1 MMTEIKSIRDIEQ
14 IEATPLAER
23 NLPKSTYAAIAQT
36 TQANPE
42 SLAIRYIENGE
53 TWRTA
58 RDSGE
63 TVLSRDISYAE
74 LLSSI
79 NRSANLFRSLGVGD
93 TDVVSML
100 LPNIPEAYFVLWGGE
115 AAGIVNP
122 INYLLDAAEIG
133 EIVQSAGSK
142 ILVIMGDHPGSDII
156 AKLPVIRS
164 HAPCIQHVVVV
175 GKAPQDAEP
184 CLSFED
190 AIAQQNSG
198 ELDFNRAIGP
208 DDIASLFHTGGTTG
222 LPKLAQHTHG
232 NEVYTAWAMNLALKY
247 SSGDYNL
254 VGLPIFH
261 CNAAIGSGLLSFM
274 AGSTVLLAGFHG
286 YRTPGIISN
295 MFQLID
301 HYGVTGF
308 NAVPTIYATLV
319 QTPIDGCDLSTLR
332 LPGCGAAPMPLEL
345 FNSFEKKTGIRIGE
359 GYGLTEATVCSTLC
373 PIESDIPRVGSI
385 GVRLPYTQVKAALI
399 DGDGNY
405 VRDCA
410 FDETGNILI
419 AGPAVTPGY
428 TDKSKNAGLFVTD
441 HNGVKWVNTG
451 DLARQDSDGY
461 FWLTGRSKEL
471 IIRGGHNIDPKTI
484 EEVLTAH
491 PAVNMAAAVGRPD
504 SYAGE
509 VPVAYVD
516 TVCETSEAELLEY
529 CKAHIGERAAIPK
542 AIMILDKLPVTGVG
556 KIHKPTLNL
565 MELKG
570 VVERELDKLGAAI
583 AEYEVNAAAD
593 PKMGNTASVLVR
605 CAKGVDPSAIEASL
619 RSSLNS
625 YSFPYALDVSMAE
638 IGKPDA

>member
-1 MMTEIKSIRDIEQ
+1 MTDIKSIRDIEL

-23 NLPKSTYAAIAQT
+23 DLPNSTYAAIART
-36 TQANPE
+36 ARASPE
-42 SLAIRYIENGE
+42 SCAIRFIENGE
-53 TWRTA
+53 NWRAA
-58 RDSGE
+58 RDSGQ
-63 TVLSRDISYAE
+63 TILSRDITYGQ

-79 NRSANLFRSLGVGD
+79 NRTANLFRSLGVGD
-93 TDVVSML
+93 GDVVSIL
-100 LPNIPEAYFVLWGGE
+100 LPNIPEAYFALWGGE
-115 AAGIVNP
+115 AAGVVNP

-142 ILVIMGDHPGSDII
+142 VLMIMGDHPGSDII
-156 AKLPVIRS
+156 AKLPMIRS

-175 GKAPQDAEP
+175 GQAPPTAEP
-184 CLSFED
+184 CLNFD
-190 AIAQQNSG
+190 KAIALQNG
-198 ELDFNRAIGP
+198 DALDFDRIIEP

-247 SSGDYNL
+247 GSGDYNL
-254 VGLPIFH
+254 VGLPVFH

-274 AGSTVLLAGFHG
+274 AGATVLLAGFHG
-286 YRTPGIISN
+286 FRSPGIISN

-319 QTPIDGCDLSTLR
+319 QIPIDDCDLSTLR

-345 FNSFEKKTGIRIGE
+345 FSSFEKKTGIRIGE

-373 PIESDIPRVGSI
+373 PLEADFPRIGSI
-385 GVRLPYTQVKAALI
+385 GVRLPYTQVKAAVI
-399 DGDGNY
+399 DADGQY

-410 FDETGNILI
+410 VDETGNILI

-428 TDKSKNAGLFVTD
+428 TDETKNAGLFVTD
-441 HNGVKWVNTG
+441 HDGVKWVNTG
-451 DLARQDSDGY
+451 DLARQDADGY

-516 TVCETSEAELLEY
+516 TVRETSEAELLEY

-570 VVERELDKLGAAI
+570 VVERELAKLGKDI
-583 AEYEVNAAAD
+583 ADYVVSAEAN
-593 PKMGNTASVLVR
+593 PKTGNTALVSVS
-605 CAKGVDPSAIEASL
+605 CAIGIDPSITEATV
-619 RSSLNS
+619 RSALNS
-625 YSFPYALDVSMAE
+625 YSFPYSLEIGMAE
-638 IGKPDA
+638 LRKQHA

>member
-1 MMTEIKSIRDIEQ
+1 MTDIAGIRDIEQ

-23 NLPKSTYAAIAQT
+23 NLPKSTYAAIART
-36 TQANPE
+36 AQASPE
-42 SLAIRYIENGE
+42 SFAIRYIENGE
-53 TWRTA
+53 AWRAA
-58 RDSGE
+58 RDGGK
-63 TVLSRDISYAE
+63 TALSRDITYAQ

-79 NRSANLFRSLGVGD
+79 HRTANLFRSLGVGD
-93 TDVVSML
+93 CDVVSLL
-100 LPNIPEAYFVLWGGE
+100 LPNIPEAYFALWGGE
-115 AAGIVNP
+115 TAGIVNP

-142 ILVIMGDHPGSDII
+142 VLVIMGDHPGSDII

-164 HAPCIQHVVVV
+164 HAPCVQHVVVV
-175 GKAPQDAEP
+175 GQAPQTAGP
-184 CLSFED
+184 CLNFDE
-190 AIAQQNSG
+190 AISLQNG
-198 ELDFNRAIGP
+198 EALDFVRKIEPG
-208 DDIASLFHTGGTTG
+208 DIASLFHTGGTTG

-247 SSGDYNL
+247 GTGDYNL

-274 AGSTVLLAGFHG
+274 AGTTVLLAGFHG
-286 YRTPGIISN
+286 FRSPGILSN

-319 QTPIDGCDLSTLR
+319 QMPLDECDLSSLR

-373 PIESDIPRVGSI
+373 PLEADFPRIGSI
-385 GVRLPYTQVKAALI
+385 GVRLPYTQVKAAVI
-399 DGDGNY
+399 DGDGHY
-405 VRDCA
+405 VRDCTV
-410 FDETGNILI
+410 DETGNILI
-419 AGPAVTPGY
+419 SGPAVTPGY
-428 TDKSKNAGLFVTD
+428 TDETKNTGLFVTD
-441 HNGVKWVNTG
+441 RDGAKWLNTG
-451 DLARQDSDGY
+451 DLARQDADGY

-516 TVCETSEAELLEY
+516 TVRETSEAELLEY
-529 CKAHIGERAAIPK
+529 CKAHIGERAAVPK
-542 AIMILDKLPVTGVG
+542 AIIILGKLPVTGVG

-570 VVERELDKLGAAI
+570 VVERELDKLGADIVDYAV
-583 AEYEVNAAAD
+583 AVEAN
-593 PKMGNTASVLVR
+593 PKIGNTASVSVR
-605 CAKGVDPSAIEASL
+605 CAKGVDPSTTEETV
-619 RSSLNS
+619 RSCLNS
-625 YSFPYALDVSMAE
+625 YSFPYSLEVRLNTVRNV
-638 IGKPDA
+638 DA

>member
-1 MMTEIKSIRDIEQ
+1 MTDIKSIRDIEQ

-23 NLPKSTYAAIAQT
+23 DLPKSTYAAIART
-36 TQANPE
+36 AQASPE
-42 SLAIRYIENGE
+42 SFAIRFIENGE
-53 TWRTA
+53 TWRAA
-58 RDSGE
+58 RDSGQ
-63 TVLSRDISYAE
+63 TVLSRDITYAQ
-74 LLSSI
+74 LLSAI
-79 NRSANLFRSLGVGD
+79 HRTANLFRSLDVGD
-93 TDVVSML
+93 TDVVSIL
-100 LPNIPEAYFVLWGGE
+100 LPNIPEAYFALWGGE

-122 INYLLDAAEIG
+122 INYLLDATEIG
-133 EIVQSAGSK
+133 EIIQSAGSTV
-142 ILVIMGDHPGSDII
+142 LVIMGDHPGSDIM
-156 AKLPVIRS
+156 AKLPAIRS

-175 GKAPQDAEP
+175 GQAPLTAEA
-184 CLSFED
+184 CLNFDS
-190 AIAQQNSG
+190 AIALQNG
-198 ELDFNRAIGP
+198 EALDFDRTIEPG
-208 DDIASLFHTGGTTG
+208 DIASLFHTGGTTG
-222 LPKLAQHTHG
+222 LPKLAQHSHG

-247 SSGDYNL
+247 GSGDYNL

-274 AGSTVLLAGFHG
+274 AGATVLLAGFHG

-301 HYGVTGF
+301 HYRVTGF
-308 NAVPTIYATLV
+308 NAVPTIYAALV
-319 QTPIDGCDLSTLR
+319 QIPIDDCDLSSLR

-373 PIESDIPRVGSI
+373 PLEADIPRIGSI
-385 GVRLPYTQVKAALI
+385 GVRLPYTQVKTAAI
-399 DGDGNY
+399 DGDGQY
-405 VRDCA
+405 GRDCA
-410 FDETGNILI
+410 VDEIGNILI

-428 TDKSKNAGLFVTD
+428 TDETKNTGLFITD
-441 HNGVKWVNTG
+441 HDGVKWVNTG

-491 PAVNMAAAVGRPD
+491 PCVNMAAAVGRPD

-516 TVCETSEAELLEY
+516 TVSETSEAELLEY
-529 CKAHIGERAAIPK
+529 CKAHIGERAAVPK

-565 MELKG
+565 LELKG
-570 VVERELDKLGAAI
+570 VVERELAKLGEDI
-583 AEYEVNAAAD
+583 ADYVVSAEAN
-593 PKMGNTASVLVR
+593 PKTGNTASISVR
-605 CAKGVDPSAIEASL
+605 CAIGADPSITEKKV
-619 RSSLNS
+619 RSCLNS
-625 YSFPYALDVSMAE
+625 YSFPYSLKVGSNADRST
-638 IGKPDA
+638 DA

>member
-1 MMTEIKSIRDIEQ
+1 MTDIKSIRDIEQ

-23 NLPKSTYAAIAQT
+23 DLPKSTYAAIART
-36 TQANPE
+36 AQASPE
-42 SLAIRYIENGE
+42 SFAIRFIENGE
-53 TWRTA
+53 TWRAA
-58 RDSGE
+58 RDSGQ
-63 TVLSRDISYAE
+63 TVLSRDITYAQ
-74 LLSSI
+74 LLSAI
-79 NRSANLFRSLGVGD
+79 HRTANLFRSLDVGD
-93 TDVVSML
+93 TDVVSIL
-100 LPNIPEAYFVLWGGE
+100 LPNIPEAYFALWGGE

-122 INYLLDAAEIG
+122 INYLLDATEIG
-133 EIVQSAGSK
+133 EIIQSAGSTV
-142 ILVIMGDHPGSDII
+142 LVIMGDHPGSDIM
-156 AKLPVIRS
+156 AKLPAIRS

-175 GKAPQDAEP
+175 GQAPLTAEA
-184 CLSFED
+184 CLNFDS
-190 AIAQQNSG
+190 AIALQNG
-198 ELDFNRAIGP
+198 EALDFDRTIEPG
-208 DDIASLFHTGGTTG
+208 DIASLFHTGGTTG
-222 LPKLAQHTHG
+222 LPKLAQHSHG

-247 SSGDYNL
+247 GSGDYNL

-274 AGSTVLLAGFHG
+274 AGATVLLAGFHG

-301 HYGVTGF
+301 HYRVTGF
-308 NAVPTIYATLV
+308 NAVPTIYAALV
-319 QTPIDGCDLSTLR
+319 QMPIDDCDLSSLR
-332 LPGCGAAPMPLEL
+332 LPGCGAATMPLEL

-373 PIESDIPRVGSI
+373 PLEADIPRIGSI
-385 GVRLPYTQVKAALI
+385 GVRLPYTQVKTAAI
-399 DGDGNY
+399 DGDGQY

-410 FDETGNILI
+410 VDEIGNILI

-428 TDKSKNAGLFVTD
+428 TDETKNAGLFITD
-441 HNGVKWVNTG
+441 HDGVKWVNTG

-491 PAVNMAAAVGRPD
+491 SCVNMAAAVGRPD

-516 TVCETSEAELLEY
+516 TVSETSEAELLEY
-529 CKAHIGERAAIPK
+529 CKAHIGERAAVPK

-565 MELKG
+565 LELKG
-570 VVERELDKLGAAI
+570 VVERELAKFGEDI
-583 AEYEVNAAAD
+583 ADYVVSAEAN
-593 PKMGNTASVLVR
+593 PKTGNTASVSVR
-605 CAKGVDPSAIEASL
+605 FAIGADPSITEKKV
-619 RSSLNS
+619 RSCLNS
-625 YSFPYALDVSMAE
+625 YSFPYSLKVGSNAVRST
-638 IGKPDA
+638 DA